1 MPDAYDFSMRC
12 FLALD
17 LADSVRTTLAG
28 VQREIKLL
36 GLAANYPLP
45 DQLHVTLS
53 FFGELS
59 ANEVRQKADALASF
73 SSASFPA
80 VVQGLGCFPSAERIR
95 VIWAGFAQGHAD
107 IERLQVQ
114 VAEELGKGDERF
126 HPHVT
131 LARVKSVK
139 DRPGVQAFLSAHEK
153 TSYGSFVA
161 ERLTLYESRMT
172 PMGPQYVP
180 LESVSLQPV

>member
-1 MPDAYDFSMRC
+1 MRC

-17 LADSVRTTLAG
+17 LPPSVCRSLAA
-28 VQREIKLL
+28 VQRDIQAL
-36 GLAANYPLP
+36 GLSASYPAA
-45 DQLHVTLS
+45 DQFHVTLS

-59 ANEVRQKADALASF
+59 ANDVRKKADALSAF
-73 SSASFPA
+73 SA
-80 VVQGLGCFPSAERIR
+80 VAFNAESCGLGCFPNAERIR
-95 VIWAGFAQGHAD
+95 VIWAGFSKGHSD

-114 VAEELGKGDERF
+114 VAQELGKGDERF

-139 DRPGVQAFLSAHEK
+139 DPAGVETFLVAHKKTAF
-153 TSYGSFVA
+153 GSFVA
-161 ERLTLYESRMT
+161 DRLTLYESRLT

-180 LESVSLQPV
+180 LESVSLDAA